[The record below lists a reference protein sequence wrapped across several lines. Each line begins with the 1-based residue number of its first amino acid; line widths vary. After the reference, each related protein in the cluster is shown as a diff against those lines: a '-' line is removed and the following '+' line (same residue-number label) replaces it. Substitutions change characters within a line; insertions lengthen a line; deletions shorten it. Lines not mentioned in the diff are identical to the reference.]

1 MNKIVTLLIVLTI
14 VATCDRGSAQTSSEN
29 GVEFELIVRQKPAAV
44 DKFFEI
50 TRDTVEVIVG
60 KSLHTF
66 LVNMSL
72 DIHIESIDTLFVT
85 FTSHLTTVGRAPYNF
100 AERYRIEMNLPA
112 RVENIPGK
120 DGSFYQLLIS
130 PRRLVSVDTTVC
142 TYDPYA
148 EGQFR
153 FDPTAN
159 FDLHYVQGS
168 LGDFQWNNVKN
179 YLEAD
184 FALFKNAFNITA
196 PGKISF
202 YLCPCPVMTV
212 RWDKRFGYSIDP
224 ARFNIFA
231 IHTHEFTSVDALL
244 PNMLWLLR
252 LRGYAPPF
260 LVEGL
265 AGYFD
270 FVPYKIKKLKDK
282 GSIPRI
288 SDLATTA
295 GYFRAD
301 PVEAEITAA
310 AFVKY
315 LADSYGLTKI
325 LDLYDRSDDL
335 TLLKNIES
343 IYEKPLDSLET
354 EWANYID
361 TISLSRML
369 FDRYAGRANA
379 LFQSNLQIEYLQQ
392 MTEYDKTNYDSVD
405 TWQKLSMV
413 YYQYGQYY
421 DAIDGY
427 KLLAAIDPAKPLYQQ
442 VLGNLY
448 LITGSYDS
456 AWSAFD
462 AAAALDTT
470 FATAR
475 LLQARILTIRGDTA
489 AAIEL
494 AEEAYGS
501 EQTMAGKIEF
511 LLFLGEMY
519 QTG

>member
-1 MNKIVTLLIVLTI
+1 
-14 VATCDRGSAQTSSEN
+14 
-29 GVEFELIVRQKPAAV
+29 
-44 DKFFEI
+44 
-50 TRDTVEVIVG
+50 
-60 KSLHTF
+60 
-66 LVNMSL
+66 
-72 DIHIESIDTLFVT
+72 
-85 FTSHLTTVGRAPYNF
+85 
-100 AERYRIEMNLPA
+100 
-112 RVENIPGK
+112 
-120 DGSFYQLLIS
+120 
-130 PRRLVSVDTTVC
+130 
-142 TYDPYA
+142 
-148 EGQFR
+148 
-153 FDPTAN
+153 
-159 FDLHYVQGS
+159 
-168 LGDFQWNNVKN
+168 
-179 YLEAD
+179 
-184 FALFKNAFNITA
+184 
-196 PGKISF
+196 GKISF

-231 IHTHEFTSVDALL
+231 IHTHEFTSVDAIL

-288 SDLATTA
+288 SDLVTTA

-335 TLLKNIES
+335 TLVKNIES
-343 IYEKPLDSLET
+343 IYEKPLDSLEM

-361 TISLSRML
+361 TVSLSRML

-379 LFQSNLQIEYLQQ
+379 LFQSDLQIEYLQQ

-462 AAAALDTT
+462 AAVALDTA

-519 QTG
+519 QTGGKYYDSVKADRNFSDALVWANDMIPKAPEDPAFKLRAGLALFGLGEYEHARQHLELARFTELRAFYLGRTLLALGNLYDVLGEHDRAIEYYQKALSIPLSAHDRELCEKYAREPYRR